1 MTRWKGLMQRT
12 DTSAIAEEKIRPH
25 RETLEDMVL
34 SVIRGFGSRGCISD
48 DVREAMAREGVT
60 SYSSV
65 TARFKALADAKLI
78 YFTGETR
85 PGNTGRP
92 QRVMAATWGGI

>member
-1 MTRWKGLMQRT
+1 MVA
-12 DTSAIAEEKIRPH
+12 DTSAIADDLIRP
-25 RETLEDMVL
+25 RKQALEDQVL
-34 SVIRGFGSRGCISD
+34 RVIRSFGTEGCISD
-48 DVREAMAREGVT
+48 DVREAMAKEGVT

-78 YFTGETR
+78 YFTGQTR

-92 QRVMAATWGGI
+92 QRVMAANFHPGS